1 MTLVVK
7 YAGTGEPSDNL
18 YINGL
23 PSPSVDKAGLEAA
36 CVVMGLTV
44 VRTKVIPDTR
54 GQGSSAAMVQF
65 ASVEEATAAIEGLN
79 GIEPSQ
85 IGLTVGGASGGLS
98 VGGSSGSQGGGTL
111 TLKYAGTGEASDN
124 VYVAGLP
131 SPSVYMPG
139 FNELFSV
146 NGFTVV
152 RSKAIADTRG
162 AGSSCAMVQFAS
174 VEEAGA
180 AIDALNGQSCQ
191 ECGLTAAGFPPAA
204 SSTAAAYAPPARSAK
219 GKGKGVVVPPPSG
232 NGKLVSPPQRPVS
245 RIGSAAGERPLVVKY
260 QGDGSPSDNLYLNGL
275 PAAGITEDVLY
286 ELFSSLQCKVVR
298 CKAVPDTRGIGSSAA
313 MVQVASLAEAAW
325 AIESLNGQYWSTVG
339 GASGAD
345 SSLGLI
351 VKYAGDGAPS
361 SNLYITGLPSPSIE
375 QSKLNQIFAEL
386 GLTVVRSKIIPDTK
400 GLGSSAAMVQ
410 VGSVSE
416 ASHAISQLSDTAPAA
431 APAAW
436 SSTAVPPPKRQR
448 TDWNTPGFGASS
460 MVATAGGT
468 LTVKYAGADAQPSD
482 NLYILGLPSPSVDQ
496 QALNELITGLGLTV
510 ARSKIIPDTRGTG
523 SSAALVQ
530 VGSQEEADCAIQ
542 FLNGQT
548 AAHLNL
554 AGGTPSR
561 SSVGVAGGA
570 FAGRSMPSSVQPS
583 IMQVKYAGTGVDA
596 CDNLYITGL
605 PSPQAD
611 KQVLQ
616 DMFVQNGMTVL
627 RCKVIADTRGSGSSA
642 AMVQVSSVEE
652 AAAAIE
658 ALSGQE
664 YPGASG
670 GNGNGSAGGVL
681 TVKFAGQGGEPSDN
695 LYITGLPSPSVDPQ
709 ILTNLFNDI
718 NLSVVRSK
726 IIADTQGRGYSGA
739 MVQVSSVEEAQAA
752 IDALNGQQVDYES

>member
-1 MTLVVK
+1 
-7 YAGTGEPSDNL
+7 
-18 YINGL
+18 
-23 PSPSVDKAGLEAA
+23 
-36 CVVMGLTV
+36 
-44 VRTKVIPDTR
+44 
-54 GQGSSAAMVQF
+54 MVQDVRNSRRWPETVKDF
-65 ASVEEATAAIEGLN
+65 ADMMDENVSNPVKFTKKGDREAVRFNFYKFTCA
-79 GIEPSQ
+79 
-85 IGLTVGGASGGLS
+85 LS
-98 VGGSSGSQGGGTL
+98 
-111 TLKYAGTGEASDN
+111 E
-124 VYVAGLP
+124 
-131 SPSVYMPG
+131 
-139 FNELFSV
+139 
-146 NGFTVV
+146 
-152 RSKAIADTRG
+152 
-162 AGSSCAMVQFAS
+162 
-174 VEEAGA
+174 
-180 AIDALNGQSCQ
+180 
-191 ECGLTAAGFPPAA
+191 
-204 SSTAAAYAPPARSAK
+204 
-219 GKGKGVVVPPPSG
+219 GKGKTPG
-232 NGKLVSPPQRPVS
+232 
-245 RIGSAAGERPLVVKY
+245 
-260 QGDGSPSDNLYLNGL
+260 
-275 PAAGITEDVLY
+275 
-286 ELFSSLQCKVVR
+286 
-298 CKAVPDTRGIGSSAA
+298 
-313 MVQVASLAEAAW
+313 
-325 AIESLNGQYWSTVG
+325 
-339 GASGAD
+339 SGAVD
-345 SSLGLI
+345 
-351 VKYAGDGAPS
+351 
-361 SNLYITGLPSPSIE
+361 
-375 QSKLNQIFAEL
+375 
-386 GLTVVRSKIIPDTK
+386 
-400 GLGSSAAMVQ
+400 
-410 VGSVSE
+410 
-416 ASHAISQLSDTAPAA
+416 
-431 APAAW
+431 
-436 SSTAVPPPKRQR
+436 
-448 TDWNTPGFGASS
+448 
-460 MVATAGGT
+460 TAGGT
-468 LTVKYAGADAQPSD
+468 LTVKYAGAAGADAKPSD

-583 IMQVKYAGTGVDA
+583 IMQVKYAGTGDA

-642 AMVQVSSVEE
+642 AMLQVSSVEE